1 MADIQSIVTD
11 RAVVG
16 TVTRRRRL
24 DAARIAISVLTAPVL
39 LALPL
44 LAVAGP
50 AQAGGATPPTPPPPM
65 GAFNHPTRVDNPLF
79 PLVPGTEWT
88 YTGTVTDADGSVPH
102 EIVFTVSSLTK
113 VVGGVRTR
121 VVWDRDLADGVLQEA
136 ELALFAQDD
145 AGTVW
150 NMAEYPEEYDAGR
163 LTGAPDTWVN
173 GLAGARGGI
182 HMLARPRPGATYTEG
197 LIPRIDFYDVST
209 VAGTNV
215 TACSD
220 LQCYDHVLLVDETS
234 PLDPTSG
241 TQTKY
246 YAPGV
251 GLVRIGAIGGDS
263 RERERLSR
271 LRHLGSAEL
280 QAVDRAVMQMD
291 QRGHHVS
298 AVWSRTAPVQ

>member
-1 MADIQSIVTD
+1 MTHQET
-11 RAVVG
+11 AVSVS
-16 TVTRRRRL
+16 RRRRVGTAL
-24 DAARIAISVLTAPVL
+24 AALASPL

-44 LAVAGP
+44 LAPPAHAGTAASP
-50 AQAGGATPPTPPPPM
+50 VPPPPM
-65 GAFNHPTRVDNPLF
+65 GTFSHPTRVDNRLF

-88 YTGTVTDADGSVPH
+88 WTGTVTDADGSVPH
-102 EIVFTVSSLTK
+102 EIVFTVSNLTK

-121 VVWDRDLADGVLQEA
+121 VVWDRDLSVGELQEA

-145 AGTVW
+145 SGTVW
-150 NMAEYPEEYDAGR
+150 NMAEYPEEYENGK
-163 LTGAPDTWVN
+163 LTGAPDTWVT
-173 GLAGARGGI
+173 GLDGAKGGI
-182 HMLARPRPGATYTEG
+182 HMLAHPTDGRTYTEG
-197 LIPRIDFYDVST
+197 LIPKIDFYDVST
-209 VAGTNV
+209 VADTDA

-220 LQCYDHVLLVDETS
+220 LRCYDHVLLVDETS

-271 LRHLGSAEL
+271 LRHLGPAEL
-280 QAVDRAVMQMD
+280 QAVDKAVMEMD
-291 QRGHHVS
+291 RRGHHVS
-298 AVWSRTAPVQ
+298 PVWSRTAPVQ